1 MSTPTPPGPPSD
13 SPSEP
18 PSGPKPDLSYL
29 APSGARPGPPSFAL
43 RWQRREPPLPA
54 AAVLAVGDTVPAL
67 AAATRDRLLGGARL
81 AVLADDG
88 PLQDDGPLPGTVAP
102 PDAVAVP
109 GALGVPAAVDVPAAD
124 RTPAPVGRPAD
135 GGPPAPPGPRAL
147 PAAPPLLLVLGAEED
162 LPWADG
168 ARYLGLYAGL
178 LVPTTA
184 RPGPAPA
191 LWRRALGAAEGQ
203 LCVLVPGRALV
214 ADPPPPATPAALEPY
229 TGSTAR

>member
-1 MSTPTPPGPPSD
+1 MTTLTPSGPPSD
-13 SPSEP
+13 SPSEAP
-18 PSGPKPDLSYL
+18 PGLSHL

-43 RWQRREPPLPA
+43 RWERREPPLPA

-88 PLQDDGPLPGTVAP
+88 PLQDDGPLPDAVEP
-102 PDAVAVP
+102 PDAVALP
-109 GALGVPAAVDVPAAD
+109 GASGVTAAVQV
-124 RTPAPVGRPAD
+124 PAPVSRPAA
-135 GGPPAPPGPRAL
+135 GGPPALPGSRTL
-147 PAAPPLLLVLGAEED
+147 PATPRLLLVLGAEED

-168 ARYLGLYAGL
+168 ARYLGLDAGL

-191 LWRRALGAAEGQ
+191 LWRRALGASDGR
-203 LCVLVPGRALV
+203 LCVLVPGHALV